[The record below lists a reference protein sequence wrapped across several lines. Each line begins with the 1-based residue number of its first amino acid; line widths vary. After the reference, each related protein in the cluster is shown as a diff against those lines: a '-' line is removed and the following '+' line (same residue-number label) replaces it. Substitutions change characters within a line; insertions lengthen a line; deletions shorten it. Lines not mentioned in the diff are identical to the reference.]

1 MDKSRK
7 EFEEWIGGSGTLNTD
22 KDGNYL
28 YGPAYSAW
36 NTWQACQ
43 SLNDKRIQQLLAVI
57 AVKDKALK
65 LMHEAFDDGDYKD
78 GTESYAIQKCEDSL
92 AIKPEDVELV
102 EVTHLRFRAV
112 LYGGNHEYGPESHEW
127 LEECRHD
134 EIGDDGIKAFPV
146 YTIKTK
152 E

>member
-1 MDKSRK
+1 MTERQNAD
-7 EFEEWIGGSGTLNTD
+7 
-22 KDGNYL
+22 
-28 YGPAYSAW
+28 
-36 NTWQACQ
+36 
-43 SLNDKRIQQLLAVI
+43 DKRIQQLLAVI

-92 AIKPEDVELV
+92 ATKPEDVELV
-102 EVTHLRFRAV
+102 EVGEADFDKPAGTVNLDIYNIDF
-112 LYGGNHEYGPESHEW
+112 
-127 LEECRHD
+127 
-134 EIGDDGIKAFPV
+134 DGLHNL